1 MAETQRIGATLAK
14 QLQPGSI
21 LAFFGPLGSGKT
33 SLIQGI
39 CQGLGAKIPA
49 SSPSFVMINQYPG
62 KQTAYHLDLYRLKN
76 IEELIDLGYEEYF
89 YGEGICL
96 VEWAEKAQKLLPQRR
111 WEVELKII
119 SENER
124 EISITQRE

>member
-1 MAETQRIGATLAK
+1 
-14 QLQPGSI
+14 
-21 LAFFGPLGSGKT
+21 
-33 SLIQGI
+33 
-39 CQGLGAKIPA
+39 QGLGAKIPA

>member
-1 MAETQRIGATLAK
+1 
-14 QLQPGSI
+14 
-21 LAFFGPLGSGKT
+21 
-33 SLIQGI
+33 
-39 CQGLGAKIPA
+39 
-49 SSPSFVMINQYPG
+49 MINQYPG